1 MLCAST
7 HAANTTAQSRCIVIL
22 ETAPVIIND
31 KVHLT
36 ANKTAVD
43 ANERCRGVPVDVGQ
57 RFLSDAE
64 QRALNFD
71 SETIEL

>member
-1 MLCAST
+1 MPRTPPPNLAAS
-7 HAANTTAQSRCIVIL
+7 SFWKL
-22 ETAPVIIND
+22 APVIIND